1 MRAKGTGVAPAR
13 CKTAER
19 QAKSG
24 EIKSCLLQVRVAAAD
39 KGKGEGDD
47 QIERC
52 GERSGVLIRAV
63 VVVLVTITHHEGND
77 DGKPLRAAGVF
88 AAANQW

>member
-1 MRAKGTGVAPAR
+1 MRAKGTGVWCGVAPAR

-39 KGKGEGDD
+39 KDRRRRLPNE
-47 QIERC
+47 
-52 GERSGVLIRAV
+52 V
-63 VVVLVTITHHEGND
+63 VVRDPVC
-77 DGKPLRAAGVF
+77 
-88 AAANQW
+88 